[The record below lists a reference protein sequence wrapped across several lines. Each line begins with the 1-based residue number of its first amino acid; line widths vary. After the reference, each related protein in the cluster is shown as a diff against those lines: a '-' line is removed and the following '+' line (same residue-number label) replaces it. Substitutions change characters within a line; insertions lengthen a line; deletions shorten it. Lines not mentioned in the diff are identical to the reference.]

1 MKRATPTRAVVFDLD
16 GTLLDTLSVVLEALR
31 HALEPFAAVVCGD
44 DLPTHKPEPEGLRD
58 ILRRLQVTPA
68 ETLLVGDADVDV
80 LGGVSCGVDTLLI
93 HQGREIEATLA
104 RRCWH
109 SVTTPQEAFEVVFNL
124 LPAPGITP

>member
-16 GTLLDTLSVVLEALR
+16 GTLLDSLSVVLKALR

-80 LGGVSCGVDTLLI
+80 LGGRVLRGGYSPHSSGPRNRGHPGPAV
-93 HQGREIEATLA
+93 LA
-104 RRCWH
+104 QRH
-109 SVTTPQEAFEVVFNL
+109 D
-124 LPAPGITP
+124 APGGI